1 MPYKE
6 ELLHYV
12 WKFRLYPSGPLETLD
27 GQKVEVIDPGMHNPH
42 AGPDF
47 FNAKIRIGDKVWAGD
62 VEIHRSSDEWER
74 HGHHTDKAYNSV
86 ILHLSERVNRTVVNE
101 KGQQIPQCELIV
113 PGEVR
118 KNAAYLI
125 HSNGPVPCKDHLS
138 SLSAPFIHSFLG
150 ALSIERLERKT
161 NDIYIYLDRF
171 CQSWEEALY
180 VLLTRN
186 FGFGLNADAFE
197 RLALSLPFNY
207 IRRHGDSLFQVEAL
221 LFGQAGLLEEEDA
234 RDVSG
239 GQEVR
244 KDGKTGGSQEVQASR
259 GIGKTKE
266 TAETQ
271 KTAEIPR
278 MEDDYFLQLQSE
290 YRFLKNKYSLT
301 PLENYL
307 FKRMR
312 VRPPSFPEMRIAQL
326 AALLQS
332 SGRLFS
338 MVLEREGIDEWMS
351 LFHASPSV
359 YWHTHYSFG
368 KRSPEAAGQLG
379 SASRQ
384 ILLINTVAPMLF
396 AYGKKTAAEIYCDR
410 AIHLLESLKPE
421 KNVIVSEFRKAGVIP
436 RNAFD
441 TQALIQLRKAYCD
454 PRKCLFCRIGHTLL
468 SRSEK

>member
-12 WKFRLYPSGPLETLD
+12 WKFRLYPSDSLATTD
-27 GQKVEVIDPGMHNPH
+27 GRRVEVIDPGMHNTH

-47 FNAKIRIGDKVWAGD
+47 FNAKVRIGDKVWAGD

-86 ILHLSERVNRTVVNE
+86 ILHLSERVNRGVMNE
-101 KGQQIPQCELIV
+101 KGQQIPQCELPV

-118 KNAAYLI
+118 KNASYLI
-125 HSNGPVPCKDHLS
+125 YSSNPLPCKDYLS
-138 SLSAPFIHSFLG
+138 TLPAMFVRSLLDT
-150 ALSIERLERKT
+150 LCIERLERKT
-161 NDIYIYLDRF
+161 NDIYTHLDRF
-171 CQSWEEALY
+171 NQSWDEVFY

-186 FGFGLNADAFE
+186 FGFGLNGDAFE
-197 RLALSLPFNY
+197 RLALSLPFKC

-221 LFGQAGLLEEEDA
+221 LFGQAGLLEE
-234 RDVSG
+234 
-239 GQEVR
+239 
-244 KDGKTGGSQEVQASR
+244 
-259 GIGKTKE
+259 

-271 KTAEIPR
+271 KTA
-278 MEDDYFLQLQSE
+278 DDYFLQLRNE
-290 YRFLKNKYSLT
+290 YLFLKSKYSLT
-301 PLENYL
+301 PLESYL

-312 VRPPSFPEMRIAQL
+312 IRPRSFPEMRIAQL

-338 MVLEREGIDEWMS
+338 VVLEREKIDDWMA
-351 LFHASPSV
+351 LFRVSPSG
-359 YWHTHYSFG
+359 YWRTHYSFG
-368 KRSPEAAGQLG
+368 NRSPESVGQLG

-384 ILLINTVAPMLF
+384 ILLINTVAPILF
-396 AYGKKTAAEIYCDR
+396 AYGKKTATESYCER

-421 KNVIVSEFRKAGVIP
+421 KNVIVSEFRDAGIIA